1 MRIMTEHKNK
11 NTIKTKTDSFFS
23 KHFQWILVVCILI
36 VPLITTIYKQYM
48 LTHKIETGKAVITK
62 KYILKRINRGWYKMD
77 YLYTIQNKNY
87 SSTETISEKT
97 YNNIK
102 VGDTINIIINV
113 SNPKISRWSEQ
124 NIFLK

>member
-1 MRIMTEHKNK
+1 MTEHKNK

-62 KYILKRINRGWYKMD
+62 KYILKRINRGWYTMD

>member
-1 MRIMTEHKNK
+1 
-11 NTIKTKTDSFFS
+11 
-23 KHFQWILVVCILI
+23 
-36 VPLITTIYKQYM
+36 
-48 LTHKIETGKAVITK
+48 
-62 KYILKRINRGWYKMD
+62 MD
-77 YLYTIQNKNY
+77 YLYTIQKKNY
-87 SSTETISEKT
+87 SSTVTISEKT

>member
-1 MRIMTEHKNK
+1 MTEHKNK

-48 LTHKIETGKAVITK
+48 LNHKIETGKAVITK
-62 KYILKRINRGWYKMD
+62 KYILKRIKRGWYKMD

>member
-1 MRIMTEHKNK
+1 MTEHKNK

-77 YLYTIQNKNY
+77 YLYTIQKKNY
-87 SSTETISEKT
+87 SSTVTISEKT

>member
-1 MRIMTEHKNK
+1 MTEHKNK

-48 LTHKIETGKAVITK
+48 LNHKIETGKAVITK
-62 KYILKRINRGWYKMD
+62 KYILKRIKRGWYKMD
-77 YLYTIQNKNY
+77 YSYTIQKKNY

>member
-11 NTIKTKTDSFFS
+11 ITIKTKTDSFFS

-77 YLYTIQNKNY
+77 YLYTIQKKNY

>member
-1 MRIMTEHKNK
+1 MTEHKNK

-62 KYILKRINRGWYKMD
+62 KYILKRINRGWYQMD
-77 YLYTIQNKNY
+77 YLYTIQKKNY

>member
-1 MRIMTEHKNK
+1 MTEHKNK

>member
-1 MRIMTEHKNK
+1 MTEHKNK

-23 KHFQWILVVCILI
+23 KHYQWILVVCILI

-62 KYILKRINRGWYKMD
+62 KYILKRINRGWYQMD
-77 YLYTIQNKNY
+77 YLYTIQKKNY

>member
-77 YLYTIQNKNY
+77 YLYTIQKKNY
-87 SSTETISEKT
+87 SSTVTISEKT

>member
-77 YLYTIQNKNY
+77 YLYTIQKKNY

>member
-48 LTHKIETGKAVITK
+48 LNHKIETGKAVITK
-62 KYILKRINRGWYKMD
+62 KYILKRIKRGWYKMD
-77 YLYTIQNKNY
+77 YLYTIQKKNY

>member
-62 KYILKRINRGWYKMD
+62 KYILKRINRGWYTMD

>member
-11 NTIKTKTDSFFS
+11 NTIKTKTDLFFS

-48 LTHKIETGKAVITK
+48 LTHNIETGKAVITK

-77 YLYTIQNKNY
+77 YLYTIQKKNY

>member
-1 MRIMTEHKNK
+1 MRIMTEYKNK

-62 KYILKRINRGWYKMD
+62 KYILKRINRGWYQMD
-77 YLYTIQNKNY
+77 YLYTIQKKNY

>member
-1 MRIMTEHKNK
+1 MTEHKNK

-77 YLYTIQNKNY
+77 YLYTIQKKNY

-102 VGDTINIIINV
+102 VGDTINIIFNV

>member
-1 MRIMTEHKNK
+1 MTEHKNK

-77 YLYTIQNKNY
+77 YLYTIQKKNY

>member
-62 KYILKRINRGWYKMD
+62 KYILKRINRGWYQMD
-77 YLYTIQNKNY
+77 YLYTIQKKNY

>member
-1 MRIMTEHKNK
+1 
-11 NTIKTKTDSFFS
+11 
-23 KHFQWILVVCILI
+23 
-36 VPLITTIYKQYM
+36 M

-62 KYILKRINRGWYKMD
+62 KYILKRINRGWYQMD
-77 YLYTIQNKNY
+77 YLYTIQKKNY